1 MAGIFPDNQPQSQT
15 QHQHPKVNS
24 VSSTTDFE
32 KGLAMGY
39 PVHESLMA
47 HNMTNAV
54 GQSQGAYS
62 NFSKDTIEIDSSI
75 HQNEMHVNS
84 FRSEMSFGN
93 TKSCG
98 LNPKLSPENVNME
111 SDHILQQDY
120 EDSREVH
127 VRDIN
132 EPLDVGGLDYS
143 TDVNKAYEQF
153 REKNLGFFQQAEE
166 SARQEL
172 SHERGFHGPG
182 FGVANGNLFP
192 IILA

>member
-1 MAGIFPDNQPQSQT
+1 MAGIFPDNQPQPQT
-15 QHQHPKVNS
+15 EHQHPQVNS

-32 KGLAMGY
+32 KGLTMGY
-39 PVHESLMA
+39 PLQESLIA

-54 GQSQGAYS
+54 GQSHGAYS
-62 NFSKDTIEIDSSI
+62 NFSKDSIENDGSI
-75 HQNEMHVNS
+75 NQNLMPMNTFS
-84 FRSEMSFGN
+84 SEMSFGN

-98 LNPKLSPENVNME
+98 LNPKLSPENVNLE
-111 SDHILQQDY
+111 TNHILQQDY
-120 EDSREVH
+120 EDSREVY

-182 FGVANGNLFP
+182 FGLANGKLFP
-192 IILA
+192 IIFA